1 MQPILE
7 VFIGSCPLGSSIEAI
22 VSAYVRLKN
31 RQALENMR
39 ELRQQLLEG
48 LQSTSGID
56 ASQSRES
63 ILEDLQ
69 AGYSGDRDRGRCLHR
84 GRRRDAYLRSLIYLK
99 LGTPHG
105 CILPAAGHRAGA
117 TMQPWILH
125 ALAWGLTAVALATIL
140 SMALAQ
146 GRLLS
151 PTTTLRLYYA

>member
-7 VFIGSCPLGSSIEAI
+7 VYIGSCPLGSSIEAI

-69 AGYSGDRDRGRCLHR
+69 AIEEGLEQ
-84 GRRRDAYLRSLIYLK
+84 L
-99 LGTPHG
+99 
-105 CILPAAGHRAGA
+105 
-117 TMQPWILH
+117 QP
-125 ALAWGLTAVALATIL
+125 
-140 SMALAQ
+140 
-146 GRLLS
+146 R
-151 PTTTLRLYYA
+151 